1 MYLRHLRSIVLKGN
15 KKMEIVYLIVG
26 LAIGFVI
33 TFLFLKNKKTVPIEE
48 VNRINDEF
56 NSLKIEAGRLTE
68 RIKLFEIDKTSLQ
81 SDLKNERE
89 KSEQLNSEN
98 SALKSDYSNLQQ
110 KLTEQKAEVE
120 ELQKK
125 FTTEFE
131 NLANRIFDDKTKRF
145 SEQSKTNLQEILNP
159 LKERITE
166 FQSKVEETNKESIKG
181 HASLRE
187 QLSMLKDMN
196 QQITQEAKNL
206 TEALKGQSKIQ
217 GNWGEFILESILE
230 KSGLVKGREYVVQE
244 SLTAESGK
252 RFQPDVIIKL
262 PENKSIVI
270 DSKVSLVAY
279 EKFISS
285 DDEHQKQL
293 ALREHINSIRSHIK
307 NLSSKNYQNLYQLES
322 LDFVLMFMPVEPA
335 FALAVQ
341 NDQTI
346 FNDAFEMNIVIVS
359 PSTLLAT
366 LRTISS
372 IWRQENQNRYALEIA
387 RQSGDMLDK
396 FTAFV
401 DDLISV
407 GKGLVNAKDNYDKAM
422 NKLTEGRGNLISRS
436 EKIKQLGAKAS
447 KSLPPAI
454 INRADLDDDN
464 NLTDN

>member
-1 MYLRHLRSIVLKGN
+1 
-15 KKMEIVYLIVG
+15 MEIIYLIIGLIIGG
-26 LAIGFVI
+26 LAAWFIASSKFKG
-33 TFLFLKNKKTVPIEE
+33 
-48 VNRINDEF
+48 
-56 NSLKIEAGRLTE
+56 EAGRVEE
-68 RIKLFEIDKTSLQ
+68 RSILLEKEKSILENNLNSERQKVLELNSKHSGLQ
-81 SDLKNERE
+81 SDYNNLQTKI
-89 KSEQLNSEN
+89 SEQKEEVT
-98 SALKSDYSNLQQ
+98 KLQ
-110 KLTEQKAEVE
+110 E
-120 ELQKK
+120 K
-125 FTTEFE
+125 FTKEFE
-131 NLANRIFDDKTKRF
+131 NLANRIFDDKAKRF

-159 LKERITE
+159 LKDRIVE
-166 FQSKVEETNKESIKG
+166 FQSKVEETNKESIRG

-187 QLSMLKDMN
+187 QLTMLKDMN

-206 TEALKGQSKIQ
+206 TEALKGQSKTQ

-244 SLTAESGK
+244 SLTSESGR

-293 ALREHINSIRSHIK
+293 GLREHINSIRSHIK

-341 NDQTI
+341 NDQSI

-372 IWRQENQNRYALEIA
+372 IWRQEKQNRNAMEIA
-387 RQSGDMLDK
+387 KQSGDMLDK

-401 DDLISV
+401 EDLLTV
-407 GKGLVNAKDNYDKAM
+407 GKGLISVKDNYDKAM
-422 NKLTEGRGNLISRS
+422 NKLTDGRGNLISRA

-447 KSLPPAI
+447 KSLPPNI
-454 INRADLDDDN
+454 LNRADQDDDT
-464 NLTDN
+464 NLLDN

>member
-1 MYLRHLRSIVLKGN
+1 
-15 KKMEIVYLIVG
+15 MEIIFLIVG
-26 LAIGFVI
+26 IIFGVVSASFF
-33 TFLFLKNKKTVPIEE
+33 TY
-48 VNRINDEF
+48 
-56 NSLKIEAGRLTE
+56 S
-68 RIKLFEIDKTSLQ
+68 RIKGETGRVE
-81 SDLKNERE
+81 ERSILLEEE
-89 KSEQLNSEN
+89 KVNLENNLNSERQKVIELSSKL
-98 SALKSDYSNLQQ
+98 SALESDYKNLQT
-110 KLTEQKAEVE
+110 KLSEQKDEIE
-120 ELQKK
+120 KLQEK
-125 FTTEFE
+125 FTKEFE

-166 FQSKVEETNKESIKG
+166 FQSKVEETNKESIRG

-206 TEALKGQSKIQ
+206 TEALKGQSKTQ

-244 SLTAESGK
+244 SITGESGK

-285 DDEHQKQL
+285 DDENQKAL

-341 NDQTI
+341 NDPTI

-372 IWRQENQNRYALEIA
+372 IWRQEKQNRNAMEIA
-387 RQSGDMLDK
+387 KQSGDMLDK

-401 DDLISV
+401 EDLLTV
-407 GKGLVNAKDNYDKAM
+407 GKGLISVKDNYDKAM
-422 NKLTEGRGNLISRS
+422 NKLTDGRGNLISRA
-436 EKIKQLGAKAS
+436 EKIKELGAKAS
-447 KSLPPAI
+447 KSLSPNI
-454 INRADLDDDN
+454 LNRADLNDDRNLLDN
-464 NLTDN
+464 Q

>member
-1 MYLRHLRSIVLKGN
+1 M
-15 KKMEIVYLIVG
+15 
-26 LAIGFVI
+26 
-33 TFLFLKNKKTVPIEE
+33 
-48 VNRINDEF
+48 
-56 NSLKIEAGRLTE
+56 
-68 RIKLFEIDKTSLQ
+68 
-81 SDLKNERE
+81 
-89 KSEQLNSEN
+89 
-98 SALKSDYSNLQQ
+98 QQ
-110 KLTEQKAEVE
+110 K
-120 ELQKK
+120 
-125 FTTEFE
+125 FTKEFE
-131 NLANRIFDDKTKRF
+131 NLANRIFDDKAKKF

-159 LKERITE
+159 LKERISE
-166 FQSKVEETNKESIKG
+166 FQNKVEETNKESIRG

-206 TEALKGQSKIQ
+206 TDALRGQSKTQ

-341 NDQTI
+341 NDKTI

-372 IWRQENQNRYALEIA
+372 IWRQENQNKNALEIA
-387 RQSGDMLDK
+387 RQAGTLYDK
-396 FTAFV
+396 FVNFYT
-401 DDLISV
+401 DLLDV
-407 GKGLVNAKDNYDKAM
+407 GKKMDSAKDSYENAM
-422 NKLTEGRGNLISRS
+422 KKIHDGRGNLISGV
-436 EKIKQLGAKAS
+436 EKIRELGAKAS
-447 KSLPPAI
+447 KSLPPAA
-454 INRADLDDDN
+454 INRADMDSDTNLLDN
-464 NLTDN
+464 

>member
-1 MYLRHLRSIVLKGN
+1 
-15 KKMEIVYLIVG
+15 MEIIFLVIG
-26 LAIGFVI
+26 LVIGFI
-33 TFLFLKNKKTVPIEE
+33 IAFFFFKSKKTIPIEE
-48 VNRINDEF
+48 ANKLNEQI
-56 NSLKIEAGRLTE
+56 NSLKVEAGKFSE
-68 RIKLFEIDKTSLQ
+68 RIKLLETDKISLQ

-89 KSEQLNSEN
+89 KSEKLTSDNSSLRSNYTNLQTKLSEQ
-98 SALKSDYSNLQQ
+98 KSEIEELQQ
-110 KLTEQKAEVE
+110 K
-120 ELQKK
+120 
-125 FTTEFE
+125 FTKEFE
-131 NLANRIFDDKTKRF
+131 NLANRIFKEKTDEF
-145 SEQSKTNLQEILNP
+145 SKQSKTNLQEILNP

-166 FQSKVEETNKESIKG
+166 FQSKVEETNKESIRG

-206 TEALKGQSKIQ
+206 TEALKGQSKTQ

-230 KSGLVKGREYVVQE
+230 KSGLVKGREYFVQE
-244 SLTAESGK
+244 SLIAESGK

-341 NDQTI
+341 NDKTI

-372 IWRQENQNRYALEIA
+372 IWRQENQNKNALEIA
-387 RQSGDMLDK
+387 RQAGTLYDK
-396 FTAFV
+396 FVNFYT
-401 DDLISV
+401 DLLDV
-407 GKGLVNAKDNYDKAM
+407 GKKMDSAKDSYESAM
-422 NKLTEGRGNLISRS
+422 KKIHDGRGNLISGV
-436 EKIKQLGAKAS
+436 EKIKELGAKAS
-447 KSLPPAI
+447 KSLPPAA
-454 INRADLDDDN
+454 INRADMNSDN
-464 NLTDN
+464 NLLEN